1 MTDTAPA
8 PSLTLRKLAIQAG
21 VMLAA
26 TIVVALLCSLVGAAG
41 LTRGIWAMRL
51 RRLAMAATVGAGLA
65 VAGMALQGLLRNPLA
80 EPFVLG
86 ISSGAGVGVILGI
99 LLTARLGM
107 VGIGAWA
114 TTPVLALLGALTTCV
129 VVYAVAQR
137 RGKLDPYAL
146 LLSGVIVNVFN
157 GAVILTILL
166 FFDPNE
172 IIEYIGWSMGR
183 LPDRTDQTMLALC
196 SVSVFAGWVV
206 LFLRGGALNA
216 LGLGT
221 DVAQS
226 LGVGVQWLRVET
238 FAVVALMTAAAVA
251 LAGPVGFIGLIVPHI
266 CRLIL
271 GPDHRRLALFSG
283 FGGAIFLMAA
293 DTLGRS
299 AGGWISVGGRSLGDI
314 PVGIITAMTGGP
326 FFIYLL
332 RRRFR
337 EGAA

>member
-1 MTDTAPA
+1 VTESPPA

-21 VMLAA
+21 VMLAVTA
-26 TIVVALLCSLVGAAG
+26 VVALLCSLIGAAG
-41 LTRGIWAMRL
+41 LTSGVWKMRL
-51 RRLAMAATVGAGLA
+51 LRLAVAATVGAGLA

-99 LLTARLGM
+99 LLTARLGLT
-107 VGIGAWA
+107 AWA
-114 TTPVLALLGALTTCV
+114 TAPVLALLGALVTCI

-137 RGKLDPYAL
+137 RGRLDPYAL

-166 FFDPNE
+166 FFDPND

-183 LPDRTDQTMLALC
+183 LPNWTDPALLALC
-196 SVSVFAGWVV
+196 GGGVVAGWAA

-238 FAVVALMTAAAVA
+238 FAIVAMMTAAAVA

-283 FGGAIFLMAA
+283 FGGAIFLMVA
-293 DTLGRS
+293 DTIGRS
-299 AGGWISVGGRSLGDI
+299 AGGWISVGGRALGDV